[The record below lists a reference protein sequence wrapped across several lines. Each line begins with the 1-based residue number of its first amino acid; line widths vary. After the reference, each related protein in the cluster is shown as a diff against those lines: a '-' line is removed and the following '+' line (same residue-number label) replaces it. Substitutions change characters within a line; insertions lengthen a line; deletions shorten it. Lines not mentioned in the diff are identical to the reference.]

1 MLNIE
6 ILGYIASFFIL
17 ASFLTQKILV
27 LRSLNSIGAF
37 LFLFYGIY
45 QEQSSVIFI
54 NISIVIINIFY
65 IVREIRKRKNE
76 QK

>member
-1 MLNIE
+1 MVNIE

-17 ASFLTQKILV
+17 ASFLTERILV

-37 LFLFYGIY
+37 MFLFYGIY
-45 QEQSSVIFI
+45 NNQSSVIFI
-54 NISIVIINIFY
+54 NISIFVINIVF
-65 IVREIRKRKNE
+65 IIREIRRKNE

>member
-1 MLNIE
+1 MVNIE

-17 ASFLTQKILV
+17 ASFLTERILV

-37 LFLFYGIY
+37 MFLFYGIY
-45 QEQSSVIFI
+45 NHQSSVIFI
-54 NISIVIINIFY
+54 NISIFVINIVF
-65 IVREIRKRKNE
+65 IIREIRRKNE